1 MNINED
7 DFDVLYGSKYLSV
20 ADLKDGE
27 PQLKIGKVE
36 VAELREKN
44 GTTKRKYVMWFEG
57 ADKGLVVNK
66 TNAKKLAD
74 AYSKQPQKW
83 IGQAVQLYT
92 EDTTFGKGVRV
103 RPLRKPATP
112 AEPDPDLNDAIAF

>member
-1 MNINED
+1 MLNDEE
-7 DFDVLYGSKYLSV
+7 FDSLYGSKYLSV
-20 ADLKDGE
+20 TDLKDGE
-27 PQLKIGKVE
+27 PRLKIGKIE

-44 GTTKRKYVMWFEG
+44 GTTKRKYVMLFEG
-57 ADKGLVVNK
+57 VEKGLVINK
-66 TNAKKLAD
+66 TNARKLAE
-74 AYSKQPQKW
+74 AYGKQTQKW

>member
-1 MNINED
+1 MSEFE
-7 DFDVLYGSKYLSV
+7 DFDALYGSKYLSV

-27 PQLKIGKVE
+27 PRLKIGKVE

-44 GTTKRKYVMWFEG
+44 GTSKRKFVIWFEG

-74 AYSKQPQKW
+74 AYGKQPQKW
-83 IGQAVQLYT
+83 IGQIVQLYS

-112 AEPDPDLNDAIAF
+112 AEPDPVLNDVIPF